1 MRALHPCA
9 LTLLRTSC
17 AGWDISI
24 LQKACLFV
32 AGMDSNMVG
41 TLFQEIKS
49 ITHAG
54 IFQIQTTLQ
63 FRSSELPLRLQCDM
77 DYIITI
83 IQVKTKCKTCILLL
97 LSLTN
102 AVCLSMFLK

>member
-1 MRALHPCA
+1 
-9 LTLLRTSC
+9 
-17 AGWDISI
+17 
-24 LQKACLFV
+24 
-32 AGMDSNMVG
+32 MDSNMVG